1 MLLYKKTQRIS
12 QVKDYDP
19 LCVNYLNCFRA
30 TFNRLR
36 PEIKKCK
43 VVFEKSHPSFL
54 KTGAHM
60 KYILLL
66 RGINVGGNHH
76 VDITNLKN
84 NLAKLGLKQVVSHIN
99 SGNLLFTSELKQ
111 ELITTNI
118 TNLLAQNYDFE
129 IGFILLNEKEWA
141 KDFEQ
146 QPLWFNQDKDL
157 RHNVLFKLPGYHPS
171 FDEAVLA
178 NLKSEFEQVKITD
191 TLIYWTSPK
200 KLNYSSGS
208 ESRIRTRL
216 CII

>member
-1 MLLYKKTQRIS
+1 
-12 QVKDYDP
+12 
-19 LCVNYLNCFRA
+19 
-30 TFNRLR
+30 
-36 PEIKKCK
+36 
-43 VVFEKSHPSFL
+43 
-54 KTGAHM
+54 M

-129 IGFILLNEKEWA
+129 IGLILLNEKEWA

-200 KLNYSSGS
+200 KLNYSKSS
-208 ESRIRTRL
+208 FSK
-216 CII
+216 IIGTKFY